1 MKMRT
6 NVADVYIARIPNE
19 LEVKRLSS
27 DERNAYV
34 EKTGNPAAKRE
45 KYFAWR
51 LLEYALRK
59 SLGIEISDLKF
70 EKTAS
75 GRWITE
81 GVEFSISHSE
91 SAVAVAISDSPVGVD
106 IEEIKKPRSE
116 RFANRLL
123 SEDELSVYNTLVT
136 DKKDSYLLGKWTAR
150 EAAFKSQH
158 LSYFHPTEPLNAV
171 GNILTDTVSIDGTM
185 YVYSVSADIKSEVRV
200 ILNIKS
206 EEITG

>member
-116 RFANRLL
+116 RFAKRIL
-123 SEDELSVYNTLVT
+123 SLDELSVCETLNGYE
-136 DKKDSYLLGKWTAR
+136 KDEYLLGKWTAK
-150 EAAFKSQH
+150 EAVFKSRN
-158 LSYFHPTEPLNAV
+158 LDFFHPTEPISDEENV
-171 GNILTDTVSIDGTM
+171 ITDTVSLDGKI
-185 YVYSVSADIKSEVRV
+185 YVYSVSSHSIGKLRVFADLSAEEV
-200 ILNIKS
+200 IN
-206 EEITG
+206 

>member
-59 SLGIEISDLKF
+59 SFNIEIADLQF
-70 EKTAS
+70 QKTAS

-116 RFANRLL
+116 RFANRFL
-123 SEDELSVYNTLVT
+123 SEDELSVYNTLAT
-136 DKKDSYLLGKWTAR
+136 DKKDLYLLGKWTAR

-171 GNILTDTVSIDGTM
+171 GNIFTDTVSIDGTM
-185 YVYSVSADIKSEVRV
+185 YVYSVSSHSLGKLRVFADLSAEEVIR
-200 ILNIKS
+200 
-206 EEITG
+206 

>member
-1 MKMRT
+1 MKSNGSIT
-6 NVADVYIARIPNE
+6 DVYIAKIPTN
-19 LEVKRLSS
+19 LEIKRLSS
-27 DERNAYV
+27 EERNIYID
-34 EKTGNPAAKRE
+34 KTGNPAAKRE

-123 SEDELSVYNTLVT
+123 SEDELSVYNTLAT

-185 YVYSVSADIKSEVRV
+185 YVYSVSSGLGTGVRVFFDIKAED
-200 ILNIKS
+200 II
-206 EEITG
+206 I